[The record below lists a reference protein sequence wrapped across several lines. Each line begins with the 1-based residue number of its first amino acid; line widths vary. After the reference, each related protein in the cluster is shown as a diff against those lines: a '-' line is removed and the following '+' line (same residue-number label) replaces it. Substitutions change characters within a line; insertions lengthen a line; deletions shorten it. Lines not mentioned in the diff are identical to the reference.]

1 MKPHWLLRPTIIRGL
16 WLVFAVVLVLTLVA
30 GLWLPGH
37 GYFGVDGSFGF
48 NAWYGFLSCIGM
60 ILVAKALGGI
70 LKRRDSYYERD

>member
-1 MKPHWLLRPTIIRGL
+1 MKPRWLLRPATIRAL
-16 WLVFAVVLVLTLVA
+16 WLAFALTLALTLLA

-48 NAWYGFLSCIGM
+48 NAWYGFASCIGM
-60 ILVAKALGGI
+60 ILVARALGWF